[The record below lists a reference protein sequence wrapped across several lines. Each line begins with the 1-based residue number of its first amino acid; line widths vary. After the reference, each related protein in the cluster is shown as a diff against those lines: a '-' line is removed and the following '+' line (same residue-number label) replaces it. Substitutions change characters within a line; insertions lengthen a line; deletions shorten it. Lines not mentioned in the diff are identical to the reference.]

1 MNFQKGERVS
11 STVGPDG
18 VYVESIGKDVLI
30 KTKDMEKLPA
40 HTLMSSNGKSAVYL
54 SKRQNVIPLDSDSNL
69 MSSSSTT
76 KEEMLEIC
84 NSIKPGI
91 SKVHK
96 AAAEKKLNK
105 VSSKDLQVGQEYYI
119 YADNGRARDY
129 FKDSKLKR
137 TDSQNP
143 RNFDIFLKGT
153 FVKRYKE
160 NVNHGWMGEFN
171 NIKLLCQKAYSPSD
185 IAYWKNKKTYNV
197 ALERGVIFGKPNIAN
212 DYAVTS
218 AANVV
223 QNKLGLPMET
233 VSMVTDFL
241 PKGTIRSSSTKKGG
255 KRKQRRTQR
264 KKTKRSRK

>member
-30 KTKDMEKLPA
+30 KTKEMKKLPA
-40 HTLMSSNGKSAVYL
+40 HALMSSNGESAIYL
-54 SKRQNVIPLDSDSNL
+54 SKRQNVIPLDSDL
-69 MSSSSTT
+69 IRMSSSSTT

-91 SKVHK
+91 LKDHK

-105 VSSKDLQVGQEYYI
+105 VSSKDLQVGEEYYI
-119 YADNGRARDY
+119 YADNGRA
-129 FKDSKLKR
+129 FR
-137 TDSQNP
+137 TNAHIP

-153 FVKRYKE
+153 FVKRYNEHAK
-160 NVNHGWMGEFN
+160 FN

-197 ALERGVIFGKPNIAN
+197 PLERGVIFGKPSIAN

-223 QNKLGLPMET
+223 QNKLGLPIEN

-241 PKGTIRSSSTKKGG
+241 PKGTIRSSITKKGG

>member
-1 MNFQKGERVS
+1 MNFRKGEMVS
-11 STVGPDG
+11 STAGPDG
-18 VYVESIGKDVLI
+18 VYVESVGKDVLI
-30 KTKDMEKLPA
+30 KTKDMKKLPA
-40 HTLMSSNGKSAVYL
+40 HALTSSNGKSAIYL
-54 SKRQNVIPLDSDSNL
+54 SKRQNVIPLDSHLIQLN
-69 MSSSSTT
+69 STT

-91 SKVHK
+91 SKDHK

-105 VSSKDLQVGQEYYI
+105 VSSKDLQVGEEYYI
-119 YADNGRARDY
+119 YADNGRARDH
-129 FKDSKLKR
+129 FKNSILKR
-137 TDSQNP
+137 TNPQNP

-185 IAYWKNKKTYNV
+185 IAYWKNKEKYNV
-197 ALERGVIFGKPNIAN
+197 PLERGVIFGNPNIAN

-241 PKGTIRSSSTKKGG
+241 DKGAIRSSSTKKGG
-255 KRKQRRTQR
+255 KRKQRRTRR
-264 KKTKRSRK
+264 KKTNRSRK

>member
-1 MNFQKGERVS
+1 MNFQKGEKVS

-30 KTKDMEKLPA
+30 KTKDMKKLPA
-40 HTLMSSNGKSAVYL
+40 HALTSSNGKSAIYL
-54 SKRQNVIPLDSDSNL
+54 SKRRDVIPLDSDLIQLN
-69 MSSSSTT
+69 SSTT

-91 SKVHK
+91 SKGHQ

-119 YADNGRARDY
+119 YDDNGRARNY
-129 FKDSKLKR
+129 YKYGQLKR
-137 TDSQNP
+137 TTSQYP

-160 NVNHGWMGEFN
+160 NVNHGWIGEFK
-171 NIKLLCQKAYSPSD
+171 NIKLLCQKAYSPRD
-185 IAYWKNKKTYNV
+185 IEYWKNKETYDV

-223 QNKLGLPMET
+223 RNSLGLPIEN

-241 PKGTIRSSSTKKGG
+241 PKGTIRSRSTKKGG